1 MRNDLC
7 TGVAGLTANRSLRLL
22 VAVLS
27 FACLALLSAEAAH
40 AAPPAQEGTEVPMT
54 LEEKQGC
61 GCHSPE
67 KESWQMSPH
76 GQPDANG
83 EPVATCAT
91 CHGEYVEGHPD
102 EGVIPLAT
110 DSSACTDCHEQTA
123 QEWEGTVHAEA
134 GIQCISCHLSHTQEL
149 RVTSADLCQTCH
161 RESLQDPLHTAH
173 WLGETSCTS
182 CHIAGGSEADTD
194 GATGAAGIA
203 SSDPAAAAL
212 PMAVALQG
220 TPSHD
225 FVSVSSRNC
234 LDCHSKDVTEL
245 SGPVQ
250 NDFVV
255 RNELMQTANQVP
267 TLQAELSSAQQ
278 ATRTLSLWQP
288 VSLGLGIGIG
298 GILGIGFV
306 LLAVRLGR
314 GKGGDE
320 Q

>member
-1 MRNDLC
+1 MRTNLRIF
-7 TGVAGLTANRSLRLL
+7 VAALAANRGLRLL
-22 VAVLS
+22 IAALS
-27 FACLALLSAEAAH
+27 FACLASLSAQAAH

-61 GCHSPE
+61 GCHSEE
-67 KESWQMSPH
+67 KESWELSPH
-76 GQPDANG
+76 GQLNADG

-149 RVTSADLCQTCH
+149 RVTSAELCQTCH
-161 RESLQDPLHTAH
+161 RESLQDPLHSAH
-173 WLGETSCTS
+173 WLGETPCTS
-182 CHIAGGSEADTD
+182 CHVAGSDTAGSA
-194 GATGAAGIA
+194 GGIA

-212 PMAVALQG
+212 PMALALQG
-220 TPSHD
+220 TPRHD
-225 FVSVSSRNC
+225 FVSVSGRNC

-250 NDFVV
+250 SDFVV

-267 TLQAELSSAQQ
+267 TLQAELASAQQ
-278 ATRTLSLWQP
+278 TTRTLSAWQP

-314 GKGGDE
+314 SKEEGGE